1 MLWLGR
7 QLTNIIANLSHCSKQ
22 LNPQLTTPTQSTVH
36 TFSGDIGISL
46 LTAQDSS
53 IIPVNND
60 LN

>member
-1 MLWLGR
+1 MLWLDR
-7 QLTNIIANLSHCSKQ
+7 QLTNIIANLSHCSK
-22 LNPQLTTPTQSTVH
+22 LTTSAQSTVH

-53 IIPVNND
+53 IIPVDNN